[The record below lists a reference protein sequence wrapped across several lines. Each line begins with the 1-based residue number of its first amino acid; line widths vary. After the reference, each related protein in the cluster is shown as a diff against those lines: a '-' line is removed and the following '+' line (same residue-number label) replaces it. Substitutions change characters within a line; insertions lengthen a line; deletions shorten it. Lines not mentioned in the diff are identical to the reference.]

1 MGGIEAGCKFARKG
15 GGGLK
20 SKDQASEKEFSI
32 LPEGGCKP
40 LGSLNSLLSNA
51 PQLSGQI
58 LSLVYLAI
66 VWSLSRVR
74 LFATPWTVAL
84 PGSSVRGV
92 LQARILEWV
101 AVPSSRG
108 SSQPRD

>member
-74 LFATPWTVAL
+74 LFATPWTAARQTSL
-84 PGSSVRGV
+84 SITSSRH
-92 LQARILEWV
+92 LLNSR
-101 AVPSSRG
+101 PSSR
-108 SSQPRD
+108 